1 MVSCGFSHPSR
12 HWLSNLAA
20 HFQPLAASCMR
31 QQKASWMCHRSVN
44 HFTNHY
50 INYTVNQIKS
60 VNQLSTSQSVNQS
73 ISCQPVSQPVNHA
86 GKNCWMFAFRLQ
98 NLPYWRESGC
108 RCTQPKA
115 CCTQTSAPLSTWDSG
130 TGTQYLFLKPDI
142 VGIVMRYERDIGG
155 IYNQQYPTIN
165 NIRFGSNSGYNYTQ
179 ISNKELHDWW
189 LDSRVAYL
197 DKLIST
203 VEWYLNILKCLLLL
217 TTD

>member
-1 MVSCGFSHPSR
+1 M
-12 HWLSNLAA
+12 LEE
-20 HFQPLAASCMR
+20 
-31 QQKASWMCHRSVN
+31 
-44 HFTNHY
+44 
-50 INYTVNQIKS
+50 
-60 VNQLSTSQSVNQS
+60 
-73 ISCQPVSQPVNHA
+73 
-86 GKNCWMFAFRLQ
+86 NCWMFAFRLQ

-115 CCTQTSAPLSTWDSG
+115 CCTQTSAPLSWDSG

-179 ISNKELHDWW
+179 ISNKEFHDWW

-197 DKLIST
+197 DKLIFT
-203 VEWYLNILKCLLLL
+203 VGWYLNILKCLLLL
-217 TTD
+217 NNGLAMASGEFEHHADQTSWGRIDSSAPGRLPSLRV